1 MGGRRDERGGG
12 GRDRRDGTVS
22 GRVREEEREW
32 HGVGGFVLVSGREMG
47 K

>member
-12 GRDRRDGTVS
+12 GRGRRDGTVS
-22 GRVREEEREW
+22 ARVREEEREW
-32 HGVGGFVLVSGREMG
+32 HGVGGVGLVSGRGMG